1 MRLVSAAAFVLCV
14 TATVPAICQQTSK
27 SDSAAATSAA
37 PSSNSTS
44 SSSPDHAALRN
55 GLEQQNK
62 ALADQVEQQRMI
74 LKLNQALIKETEK
87 LDDASK
93 RLEDEKTKVGALTT
107 ELEKRR
113 EALKNAQQAS
123 GTTTSPTSGSD
134 ATVAQNGTTA
144 QN

>member
-37 PSSNSTS
+37 PSSSSTT

-62 ALADQVEQQRMI
+62 ALADQVDQQRAI

-93 RLEDEKTKVGALTT
+93 RLEDEKTRVAAITT

-123 GTTTSPTSGSD
+123 GATANPSSGSD
-134 ATVAQNGTTA
+134 GTVAQNATTA